1 MIKHREITVHKAAPE
16 VKVEVKVEIRAIAI
30 LIANLRIPT
39 TEAEVAIPT
48 ANLRIPVNGKRK
60 HKG

>member
-1 MIKHREITVHKAAPE
+1 MVKHREIQAHKVAPE
-16 VKVEVKVEIRAIAI
+16 VKVKVKVEVRAIAI

-48 ANLRIPVNGKRK
+48 VNLRIPTNVKRK